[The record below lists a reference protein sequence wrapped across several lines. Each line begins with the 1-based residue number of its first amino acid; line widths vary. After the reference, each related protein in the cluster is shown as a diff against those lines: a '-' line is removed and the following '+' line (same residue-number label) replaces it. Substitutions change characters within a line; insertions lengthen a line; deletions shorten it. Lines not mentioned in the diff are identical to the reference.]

1 LLDSLHLENL
11 ACWNMTATFSEEDHE
26 ILKAI
31 VTGDPE
37 LSDLIIH
44 RNVTSK
50 AKQTELWCRLVGN
63 FYETTSKMYTKE
75 QIYNFIQRK
84 RRAGVKQ
91 KISSVD
97 EPMDQYENDIWTL
110 NPKKSHKKRLDN
122 MESYRYE
129 ETDCEVQ
136 EYDYANFKQEYQLK
150 TKHSKG
156 RSRPLS
162 SISGGIEDELED
174 SEIQSKIAQKKQKTE
189 IKILENVELEAKLV
203 RNRLQLAQEEN
214 EKAKEE
220 LEMAKEER
228 ERKKAEGVKR
238 IELLDLLKNKLEE
251 GSIDP
256 MQAMA
261 KFMS

>member
-1 LLDSLHLENL
+1 
-11 ACWNMTATFSEEDHE
+11 MTATFSEEDHE

-97 EPMDQYENDIWTL
+97 EPTDEYENDIWTL
-110 NPKKSHKKRLDN
+110 NPKKSYTKGLETLD
-122 MESYRYE
+122 SYSYE
-129 ETDCEVQ
+129 EDCELRDH
-136 EYDYANFKQEYQLK
+136 EYVDFKREHQLK
-150 TKHSKG
+150 TKRSKA

-162 SISGGIEDELED
+162 SISGGFEDESEELEM
-174 SEIQSKIAQKKQKTE
+174 QLKITKKKQKTE
-189 IKILENVELEAKLV
+189 AKMLENLELEAKLA
-203 RNRLQLAQEEN
+203 RNRLELAQEEN

-220 LEMAKEER
+220 VEMAKEER
-228 ERKKAEGVKR
+228 ERKKAEGLKR
-238 IELLDLLKNKLEE
+238 IEILDLLKNKLVE
-251 GSIDP
+251 GAIDP
-256 MQAMA
+256 MQAMT
-261 KFMS
+261 KLMS